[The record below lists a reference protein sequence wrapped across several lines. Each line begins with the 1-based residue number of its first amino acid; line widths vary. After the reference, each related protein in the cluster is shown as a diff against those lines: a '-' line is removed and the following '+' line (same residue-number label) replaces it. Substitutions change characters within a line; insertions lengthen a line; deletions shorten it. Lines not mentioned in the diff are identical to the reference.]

1 MIKETAVDKILYQVK
16 KIIPKPVFEF
26 FQPAYHRLLAWGG
39 AMRYGFPSR
48 GMKLIGVTGTK
59 GKSTVVYMITKILE
73 ESGAKVAAIGSLGF
87 KIKDKEWPNTLKQTM
102 PGRFRLQKFL
112 AEAKKADCD
121 FVVLEVTSEGIKQ
134 YRHLGIKFDTAVFVN
149 IHREHLE
156 NHGSFENYIKA
167 KQELFKATK
176 RVHVLNADEA
186 CISDFDKFPA
196 EKKITF
202 GINRGDIRPTDV
214 LANESKSE
222 FKVDGQP
229 VRLNIGGM
237 FNVLNALGA
246 WAVATVYDVEASL
259 IVEALSKIQS
269 IPGRLEFIQKEPFG
283 VVVDYAHTPD
293 SLETVYKTLK
303 PMNGRLIAVL
313 GSCGGG
319 RDKCKR
325 PEFGVIADRWA
336 DEIILTDEDPY
347 EEAPNQIISEI
358 KSGISNSQFSISKV
372 QIILDRR
379 EAIKKAIEMAQPGDT
394 VVITGK
400 GSEISMAVAGNR
412 KIPWSDRDIA
422 RLALSSSNGS
432 FLVH

>member
-1 MIKETAVDKILYQVK
+1 MIKETALDKILYQVK
-16 KIIPKPVFEF
+16 KFIPKSVFDF
-26 FQPAYHRLLAWGG
+26 FQPMYHRLLAWGG
-39 AMRYGFPSR
+39 ALRYGFPSHD
-48 GMKLIGVTGTK
+48 MKLIGVTGTK
-59 GKSTVVYMITKILE
+59 GKSTTVYMVTKILE
-73 ESGAKVAAIGSLGF
+73 ESGANVAAIGSLGF

-112 AEAKKADCD
+112 SEAKNAGCD

-167 KQELFKATK
+167 KQKLFEATK

-186 CISDFDKFPA
+186 RISDFDKFPA

-202 GINRGDIRPTDV
+202 GINQGNIRPSDV
-214 LANESKSE
+214 LATESESE
-222 FKVDGQP
+222 FKVNGEK
-229 VRLNIGGM
+229 VHLHVGGVFNI
-237 FNVLNALGA
+237 LNALGA
-246 WAVATVYDVEASL
+246 WSVATAHDIEPVIIAK
-259 IVEALSKIQS
+259 ALSKIQS
-269 IPGRLEFIQKEPFG
+269 IPGRLEFIQKQPFS

-293 SLETVYKTLK
+293 SLEIIYKTLK
-303 PMNGRLIAVL
+303 PMNGRLICVL
-313 GSCGGG
+313 GAAGGG
-319 RDKCKR
+319 RDKWKR
-325 PEFGVIADRWA
+325 PEFGAIADRLV

-347 EEAPNQIISEI
+347 EEDPRQIISEI

-372 QIILDRR
+372 QTILDRR
-379 EAIKKAIEMAQPGDT
+379 EAIGKAITMAQPGDA

-412 KIPWSDRDIA
+412 KIPWSDKEIA
-422 RLALSSSNGS
+422 KS
-432 FLVH
+432 FLPR

>member
-1 MIKETAVDKILYQVK
+1 MIHETILDKILYQVK
-16 KIIPKPVFEF
+16 KIIPKSVFEF

-39 AMRYGFPSR
+39 ALRYGFPSHS
-48 GMKLIGVTGTK
+48 MKLIGVTGTK
-59 GKSTVVYMITKILE
+59 GKSTTVYMITKILE

-112 AEAKKADCD
+112 AEAKKSGCD

-156 NHGSFENYIKA
+156 NHGSFENYMKA
-167 KQELFKATK
+167 KQELFKITK
-176 RVHVLNADEA
+176 NIHVLNADDA
-186 CISDFDKFPA
+186 QIANFNKFPA

-202 GINRGDIRPTDV
+202 GINQGDIRPTDV
-214 LANESKSE
+214 LASESESE
-222 FKVDGQP
+222 FKVNGEK
-229 VRLNIGGM
+229 VHLHIGGV

-246 WAVATVYDVEASL
+246 WAVTTAHGVEAP
-259 IVEALSKIQS
+259 IIAEALSKLPT
-269 IPGRLEFIQKEPFG
+269 IPGRLEFVQKQPFS

-303 PMNGRLIAVL
+303 PVGGRLIVVL

-319 RDKCKR
+319 RDKWKR
-325 PEFGVIADRWA
+325 PEFGAIADRLA

-347 EEAPNQIISEI
+347 EEDPREI
-358 KSGISNSQFSISKV
+358 VREIEEGIKRTDHV
-372 QIILDRR
+372 EVVMDRQ
-379 EAIKKAIEMAQPGDT
+379 EAIGRAIKMAQHGDA

-422 RLALSSSNGS
+422 RN
-432 FLVH
+432 FLNH

>member
-1 MIKETAVDKILYQVK
+1 MIHETVVDKILYQVK
-16 KIIPKPVFEF
+16 KIIPKSVFGF
-26 FQPAYHRLLAWGG
+26 FQPMYHRLLAWGG
-39 AMRYGFPSR
+39 ALRYGFPSQ
-48 GMKLIGVTGTK
+48 GLKLIGVTGTK
-59 GKSTVVYMITKILE
+59 GKSTMAYMVTKILE

-112 AEAKKADCD
+112 AEARKAGCD

-156 NHGSFENYIKA
+156 NHGSFENYVMA
-167 KQELFKATK
+167 KQKLFEATK
-176 RVHVLNADEA
+176 HVHVLNADEA
-186 CISDFDKFPA
+186 RISDFDKFPA

-202 GINRGDIRPTDV
+202 GINQGDIRPTDV
-214 LANESKSE
+214 LASESKSE
-222 FKVDGQP
+222 FKVDEQP

-246 WAVATVYDVEASL
+246 WAVATAYGIEGPIIA
-259 IVEALSKIQS
+259 EALSKIQS
-269 IPGRLEFIQKEPFG
+269 IPGRLEFVQKEPFS

-303 PMNGRLIAVL
+303 PMNGRLIVVL

-319 RDKCKR
+319 RDKWKR
-325 PEFGVIADRWA
+325 PEFGVIADCWA

-347 EEAPNQIISEI
+347 EEDPRQIVYEI
-358 KSGISNSQFSISKV
+358 EQGIKRTEHLEIV
-372 QIILDRR
+372 MDRK
-379 EAIKKAIEMAQPGDT
+379 EAIGRAIALARAGDT

-400 GSEISMAVAGNR
+400 GSEISMALAGNK

-422 RLALSSSNGS
+422 QS
-432 FLVH
+432 FLAH

>member
-1 MIKETAVDKILYQVK
+1 MIQESALDKILYQVK
-16 KIIPKPVFEF
+16 KFIPKSVFEF
-26 FQPAYHRLLAWGG
+26 FQPTYHRLLAWGG
-39 AMRYGFPSR
+39 AMRYGFPSQN
-48 GMKLIGVTGTK
+48 MKLIGVTGTK
-59 GKSTVVYMITKILE
+59 GKSTMVYMITKILE

-112 AEAKKADCD
+112 SEAKRASCD

-156 NHGSFENYIKA
+156 NHGSFENYIIA
-167 KQELFKATK
+167 KQKLFEATK
-176 RVHVLNADEA
+176 HVHVLNADETRIA
-186 CISDFDKFPA
+186 DFDKFPA

-202 GINRGDIRPTDV
+202 GINHGDIRASDV
-214 LANESKSE
+214 LATESESE
-222 FKVDGQP
+222 FKVNGQA
-229 VRLNIGGM
+229 VHMKIGGV
-237 FNVLNALGA
+237 FNILNALGA
-246 WAVATVYDVEASL
+246 WAVASVYSTEPA
-259 IVEALSKIQS
+259 IIAKALSEIS
-269 IPGRLEFIQKEPFG
+269 NIPGRLEFIQKKPFA

-303 PMNGRLIAVL
+303 PANGRLIVVL

-319 RDKCKR
+319 RDKWKR
-325 PEFGVIADRWA
+325 PEFGMIADIFA

-347 EEAPNQIISEI
+347 EEDPQKIIIDIQQGI
-358 KSGISNSQFSISKV
+358 KRIDHVEVIM
-372 QIILDRR
+372 DRK
-379 EAIKKAIEMAQPGDT
+379 EAIGRAIEIAREGDV

-400 GSEISMAVAGNR
+400 GSEVSMAIAGNQ

-422 RLALSSSNGS
+422 RG